1 MPIFEIT
8 DLDIEILLSFLDETY
23 SDIMKRVWRTPDH
36 IFAVFITDELVLR
49 TFSEQ
54 AIYIIVEHDRQ
65 PNKCRLDVSGL
76 AGGDGL
82 FRFDWGSQADAE
94 RTFTVR
100 FKSLAEKH
108 DWKWT
113 IRKPEVKYRGAECPY
128 CGAVYSYT
136 EEHFNED
143 GTVSCQNCLK
153 QFKP

>member
-1 MPIFEIT
+1 M
-8 DLDIEILLSFLDETY
+8 L
-23 SDIMKRVWRTPDH
+23 H
-36 IFAVFITDELVLR
+36 IFFFFEKWFRYCRFHISIVLLVKLL
-49 TFSEQ
+49 
-54 AIYIIVEHDRQ
+54 V
-65 PNKCRLDVSGL
+65 RLDVSGL

-143 GTVSCQNCLK
+143 GTISCQNCLK